1 MLWQSNLYQLR
12 LQPKSGGCLQ
22 AFWALEV
29 IMIILQA
36 HPLVSPLW
44 VWPLEFLLLF
54 VLLTIYGAM
63 WKGAQDQGR
72 QGWFVALLWSLGL
85 VIGLHGLGSL
95 GQLFAIPWP

>member
-1 MLWQSNLYQLR
+1 MFKLLD
-12 LQPKSGGCLQ
+12 
-22 AFWALEV
+22 
-29 IMIILQA
+29 IILRA
-36 HPLVSPLW
+36 HLLLVALW

-63 WKGAQDQGR
+63 WKGAQDQCR

-85 VIGLHGLGSL
+85 VIGLHGLGRL

>member
-1 MLWQSNLYQLR
+1 MFKLLD
-12 LQPKSGGCLQ
+12 
-22 AFWALEV
+22 
-29 IMIILQA
+29 IILRA
-36 HPLVSPLW
+36 HLLLVALW